1 MTPRPSFGSKSR
13 PLSAIFLGSVSS
25 PNNLPSLPEPP
36 PSPGAESNDSGNG
49 SGLPSPPA
57 TNSTGSESTGDDTAN
72 FGSVRQRPASY
83 SYLNEKS
90 YSNMSH
96 GDYDNE
102 IAHRNSRSTT
112 NIAENKEDDNDN
124 DNDNDED
131 NTARLVG
138 RRSIQDQST
147 SENLQAIQRVKS
159 LTQRNR
165 MVSMHRLIFCKFRT
179 HFLFFTTL
187 DPYQHV
193 SALLI
198 SSFLC
203 YVRPS

>member
-1 MTPRPSFGSKSR
+1 MTARPSFGSKSQSR

-36 PSPGAESNDSGNG
+36 PSPSAESNDSGND

-57 TNSTGSESTGDDTAN
+57 TNSTGSESTGDDTTN

-83 SYLNEKS
+83 SYSNDKS

-102 IAHRNSRSTT
+102 SIHRNSRSTT
-112 NIAENKEDDNDN
+112 NIIENKEDDDN

-131 NTARLVG
+131 NTARLDG
-138 RRSIQDQST
+138 RRFLQNQGT
-147 SENLQAIQRVKS
+147 SENLQALQRVKN

-165 MVSMHRLIFCKFRT
+165 MVSIRHLNIFCEFCA
-179 HFLFFTTL
+179 HFLQIFPLPLTHSNTCRHF
-187 DPYQHV
+187 
-193 SALLI
+193 
-198 SSFLC
+198 
-203 YVRPS
+203 